1 MHYDVLTKHISQAVP
16 ELQYIF
22 TFFVSEFLNQARQ
35 VFLSGPRSLADFVKN
50 KFNVQLPL

>member
-1 MHYDVLTKHISQAVP
+1 MQYDVLTKHISQAVP
-16 ELQYIF
+16 ERQYIF